1 MVEFNIPGKL
11 VLAPMAGVTDLAFRE
26 VCREQGAAFAYTE
39 MVSAK
44 ALIYQDKKT
53 RELILSSPADTPVA
67 IQIFGSEPEIM
78 AAAAAK
84 AYSITPCAAID
95 INMGCPTGKIVK
107 NGEGS
112 ALMRSPE
119 LAGRI
124 VEAVVSAVSVPV
136 TVKIRK
142 GWDKGSV
149 NAVEVARVCQ
159 SAGASAIA
167 VHGRTRA
174 QMYAGTV
181 DKDIIREVKRS
192 VTIPVIANGDVF
204 DPEDAKRLLDYTGA
218 DAVMIGR
225 GALGEPWI
233 FSRASAALSGSPIP
247 PKPSVRERAETA
259 MRQFRRASEL
269 KGEKIACL
277 EARKHYCW
285 YLRGIAY
292 SGYYKEQII
301 RACTLD
307 DLERIT
313 DGIKRDLR

>member
-1 MVEFNIPGKL
+1 MVKFDIPGRL

-26 VCREQGAAFAYTE
+26 ICREHGADLAYTE
-39 MVSAK
+39 MASAK
-44 ALIYQDKKT
+44 ALVYQDKKT
-53 RELILSSPADTPVA
+53 RELIQSSPADTPVVV
-67 IQIFGSEPEIM
+67 QIFGSEPGIM

-84 AYSITPCAAID
+84 AYAITPCVAID

-107 NGEGS
+107 NGEGC
-112 ALMRSPE
+112 ALMCTPQ

-124 VEAVVSAVSVPV
+124 VEAVVAAVGVPV

-149 NAVEVARVCQ
+149 NAVEVARICE
-159 SAGASAIA
+159 SAGAAA
-167 VHGRTRA
+167 VTVHGRTRM

-181 DKDIIREVKRS
+181 DRDIIREVKQS
-192 VTIPVIANGDVF
+192 VGIPVIANGDVF
-204 DPEDAKRLLDYTGA
+204 EPEDAKKLLEYTGA

-225 GALGEPWI
+225 GALGDPWL
-233 FSRASAALSGSPIP
+233 FSRAAAVLRGEPTP
-247 PKPSVRERAETA
+247 QKPSVSVRAETA
-259 MRQFRRASEL
+259 MRQFRRAAML
-269 KGEKIACL
+269 KGEKITCL
-277 EARKHYCW
+277 EARKHYSW

-292 SGYYKEQII
+292 SSYYKEQIA

-307 DLERIT
+307 DLQRIT